1 MRTDTIKV
9 DAHIVMLKER
19 QLFHFLKNYN
29 TRFFRQR
36 AFHRLIV

>member
-29 TRFFRQR
+29 M
-36 AFHRLIV
+36 RLSDRELSTVL